1 MISYNIA
8 VYDIITSDLI
18 GVYLSLEKASQDLY
32 IDPSTLHQ
40 YVKGNVKNPHYNIQ
54 VLRKHCGFKTFKLLD
69 SHNDNKVVAF
79 NKSSRELAKQFKTSN
94 MRINQCS
101 SNNKRLHK
109 RYWVKE
115 CSDEERLQDLKINY
129 LDKL

>member
-1 MISYNIA
+1 MSKLVLNIK
-8 VYDIITSDLI
+8 L
-18 GVYLSLEKASQDLY
+18 
-32 IDPSTLHQ
+32 
-40 YVKGNVKNPHYNIQ
+40 NIQ
-54 VLRKHCGFKTFKLLD
+54 VLRKHSGFKTFKLLD

-79 NKSSRELAKQFKTSN
+79 NKSSQELAKQFKTSS

-101 SNNKRLHK
+101 STNKRLHK

-115 CSDEERLQDLKINY
+115 CSDEERLQDLKTNY